1 MNKRNAFFAKKLTV
15 LVLLITILMAASAC
29 SSNIGDAEEAIK
41 PETGEIID
49 IDNGSVVE
57 ASTIEHDT
65 DTDVNANS
73 ATGTESD
80 ISDGVVM
87 GQGADGKSTEQDG
100 EISSGEATHIP
111 EETQVLEETK
121 VSETDGAEDAEGTD
135 GKPHLNGAE
144 DTGGKP
150 QSDGAEDT
158 EEKSQSDGAQKDET
172 DIPLRP
178 EANSDSEIDIGTSNG
193 ESRSLE
199 GRIICI
205 DPGHQ
210 TKGNYDTEPVAPGS
224 DEMKAKVSSGT
235 AGVKTRI
242 AEYKLNL
249 EVSLKLRD
257 ALEKYGATVIMTRT
271 ENNVDISN
279 AERATMANEALAD
292 LYFRVH
298 ADGST
303 DKSVNGVSVLIPG
316 KGHITDEFV
325 LKESE
330 KAGNCILEGFMEA
343 TGARKRGLRKRNDLS
358 GFNWCKVPMVLI
370 EMGFMSNPDEDE
382 KLNTAE
388 YQKKMVKG
396 IVNGIVEYFQ

>member
-1 MNKRNAFFAKKLTV
+1 MNKRNAFLAKKLTA
-15 LVLLITILMAASAC
+15 LALLLLILVAVSAC
-29 SSNIGDAEEAIK
+29 SLVIREAEEALK

-49 IDNGSVVE
+49 IDTGSVVE
-57 ASTIEHDT
+57 ANTIEYDK

-73 ATGTESD
+73 ATDTESD

-100 EISSGEATHIP
+100 EISSGEATNIP

-121 VSETDGAEDAEGTD
+121 VSETDGAEDAEGT
-135 GKPHLNGAE
+135 E
-144 DTGGKP
+144 GKP

-158 EEKSQSDGAQKDET
+158 EKKSQSDGAQKDET

-193 ESRSLE
+193 ESMSLE

-210 TKGNYDTEPVAPGS
+210 TRGNYDTEPVAPGS

-249 EVSLKLRD
+249 EVSLKLKD
-257 ALEKYGATVIMTRT
+257 ALEEYGATVIMTRT

-303 DKSVNGVSVLIPG
+303 DKTVNGVSVLIPG
-316 KGHITDEFV
+316 KGYITDEFV

-330 KAGNCILEGFMEA
+330 KAGSCILEGFVEA
-343 TGARKRGLRKRNDLS
+343 TGAKNRGLRKRNDLS
-358 GFNWCKVPMVLI
+358 GFNWCQVPMLLI
-370 EMGFMSNPDEDE
+370 EMGFMSNPDEDV
-382 KLNTAE
+382 KLNSSE
-388 YQKKMVKG
+388 YQDKMVTG
-396 IVNGIVEYFQ
+396 IVNGIVGYFNN